1 MLLFGR
7 NEFPMKLF
15 FFFSLSSRDVNSSSE
30 LLESSSLEGI
40 EKVRLGEITNVLAPF
55 EGRHKGDRAGGEG
68 SDGKVSSSLHR
79 GGVFSLVFGS
89 DLGLV

>member
-1 MLLFGR
+1 
-7 NEFPMKLF
+7 MKLF

-30 LLESSSLEGI
+30 LLESSSLEGT
-40 EKVRLGEITNVLAPF
+40 EKVRLGEITNVLASF

-68 SDGKVSSSLHR
+68 SDGEVSSSLHR